1 MARGRTKYA
10 CSECGQVSAQWVGQC
25 AACKAWNTIE
35 EELVESNPRLAKAGA
50 RGGSGGGGVA
60 MIARKAEVR
69 PLSDYVETSMRRL
82 PTGDPEFD
90 RVLGGGMVPGAVVLL
105 GGEPGIGKSTLALQ
119 TAMRALGTILYVT
132 GEESPEQ
139 VRMRADRLGT
149 LEDRLLVLP
158 ETSTDAIIDAVREV
172 KPALLIVDSVQTLH
186 SSRVESTPGSI
197 TQVRESTA
205 ELLLAAKPLQLPVL
219 LIGHITKDGSLA
231 GPKVLEHMVDVVLT
245 FEGDRHHAFRIL
257 RAQKNR
263 FGSTHEAGIFE
274 MQHNGLLPVA
284 NPSEVLLTGGVDGA
298 ASGTALAV
306 AIEGGRPMMI
316 EVQALVSTAVYGTPQ
331 RSSTGYELKRLHML
345 WAVLEK
351 RCGFKIGASDVFLNI
366 AGGLKINDPALDL
379 SVVAAALGSSLDMAA
394 APKTA
399 FAGEVGLTGEVRPVS
414 RLEQRVG
421 EAQRM
426 GIERFVVSS
435 LGRRKIKVPA
445 GIKLIEVGRVADLQ
459 RVIF

>member
-1 MARGRTKYA
+1 
-10 CSECGQVSAQWVGQC
+10 
-25 AACKAWNTIE
+25 
-35 EELVESNPRLAKAGA
+35 
-50 RGGSGGGGVA
+50 
-60 MIARKAEVR
+60 MIARKSEVR
-69 PLSDYVETSMRRL
+69 PLSDFVETSTRRL

-90 RVLGGGMVPGAVVLL
+90 RVLGGGLVPGSVVLL

-172 KPALLIVDSVQTLH
+172 NPQLLIVDSVQTLH
-186 SSRVESTPGSI
+186 SSRVDSSPGSI

-219 LIGHITKDGSLA
+219 LIGHITKEGSLA

-274 MQHNGLLPVA
+274 MQQDGLKAVA
-284 NPSEVLLTGGVDGA
+284 NPSEVLMTSGVDGA

-331 RSSTGYELKRLHML
+331 RSSTGYDIKRLNML
-345 WAVLEK
+345 LAVLEK
-351 RCGFKIGASDVFLNI
+351 RCGFKIGACDVFLNI
-366 AGGLKINDPALDL
+366 AGGLKIRDPALDL
-379 SVVAAALGSSLDMAA
+379 SVVAAALGSSLDMSV

-399 FAGEVGLTGEVRPVS
+399 FAGEVGLTGEVRPVA

-421 EAQRM
+421 EAHRM